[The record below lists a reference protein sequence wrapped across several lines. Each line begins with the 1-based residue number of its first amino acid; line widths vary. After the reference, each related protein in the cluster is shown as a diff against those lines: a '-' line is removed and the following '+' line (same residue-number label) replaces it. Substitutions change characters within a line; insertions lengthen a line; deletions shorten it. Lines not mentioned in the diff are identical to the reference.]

1 MIKSEL
7 KRDCKGSFCVCKKMS
22 KKPLYNAPK
31 RPEMFCTFFAQ
42 QPFLVIFG
50 RFRRVSK

>member
-7 KRDCKGSFCVCKKMS
+7 KRQFLRVQKMS
-22 KKPLYNAPK
+22 KKPLYDAPK

-50 RFRRVSK
+50 RFRCVSK